1 MKEGPRSWMT
11 LWISL
16 LDNFFIAKSFKSELK
31 IIREIGHTLSIVG
44 KHSLISILVKVIWKF
59 SDLRCWR
66 LKILS
71 NFCDWKF
78 NKIEKRF

>member
-44 KHSLISILVKVIWKF
+44 KHSLISI
-59 SDLRCWR
+59 
-66 LKILS
+66 
-71 NFCDWKF
+71 
-78 NKIEKRF
+78 